1 VALPK
6 APLMASLMASLKA
19 VLTGLRGSHVWR
31 PRLARRVIAVAVGV
45 SLLGSV
51 GTGIAL
57 TAGSGRH
64 HAVPNIAKP
73 ARAVTPVTAAVQV
86 PGVATATPPVAPLQ
100 HRVRADVLVTAA
112 KPLPAALV
120 SKLDH
125 LHVTAAATTLDVGVA
140 KLNGHPVHVVAVNP
154 SQFRAFAPPGTAES
168 TALWQ
173 TVARGEVVVAH
184 ATGRALRLTL
194 GSTVQVA
201 AARGAVRPLRLGAF
215 ATTIPN
221 ADLLVSESLAT
232 PLGLHP
238 QTGVLLSAGS
248 QDPLA
253 LAAAVRSVV
262 GSRGNIDLL
271 SNPTQNPT
279 AFLTG
284 SKAASAFG
292 AFSYHYF
299 PDGTIAPDPSWVS
312 ANIRTESMPI
322 LGYVTCHRLMFH
334 QLHGALQEIVA
345 RGLASKIH
353 SYDGCYV
360 PRFIERN
367 PTNSIS
373 LHTWGIAIDINA
385 AENPLN
391 GASHQDPQVVAIFKK
406 WGFVWGG
413 DWSSPRDPMHFQLGA
428 LLQ

>member
-1 VALPK
+1 VALL
-6 APLMASLMASLKA
+6 AGLWSNGAWRSR
-19 VLTGLRGSHVWR
+19 LT
-31 PRLARRVIAVAVGV
+31 RRVITTAVGC
-45 SLLGSV
+45 SLLGTI

-57 TAGSGRH
+57 TAG
-64 HAVPNIAKP
+64 P
-73 ARAVTPVTAAVQV
+73 ASHVGGARVTKSPAAAAPVTAAAPVSAFQTAV
-86 PGVATATPPVAPLQ
+86 PAVAPL
-100 HRVRADVLVTAA
+100 HRRVRADVLVTAA
-112 KPLPAALV
+112 SSLPASLV
-120 SKLDH
+120 RKLDR
-125 LHVTAAATTLDVGVA
+125 LHVTAAATTLDVGTVR
-140 KLNGHPVHVVAVNP
+140 LNGRAIHAVAVNP

-173 TVARGEVVVAH
+173 AVARGDAVVAH
-184 ATGRALRLTL
+184 ATARALHLTL

-201 AARGAVRPLRLGAF
+201 AIRGARQPMRLGAF
-215 ATTIPN
+215 ATTIPD
-221 ADLLVSESLAT
+221 ADLLVSESRAST
-232 PLGLHP
+232 LGLHP
-238 QTGVLLSAGS
+238 QTGVLLSAGA

-253 LAAAVRSVV
+253 LAAQVRSVV

-271 SNPTQNPT
+271 SNPTQSPT

-284 SKAASAFG
+284 SRAASAFG
-292 AFSYHYF
+292 AFSYHYY
-299 PDGTIAPDPSWVS
+299 PDGTIAPDPAWVA
-312 ANIRTESMPI
+312 ANIRTESVPI
-322 LGYVTCHRLMFH
+322 LGDVTCHRLMFP
-334 QLHGALQEIVA
+334 QLRGALQEIVA

-391 GASHQDPQVVAIFKK
+391 GASHQDPRVVAIFKK

-413 DWSSPRDPMHFQLGA
+413 DWSSPHDPMHFQLGA
-428 LLQ
+428 LMQ

>member
-1 VALPK
+1 MQVVARLGRRVVVG
-6 APLMASLMASLKA
+6 ALGA
-19 VLTGLRGSHVWR
+19 VL
-31 PRLARRVIAVAVGV
+31 
-45 SLLGSV
+45 LGTV

-57 TAGSGRH
+57 TAKGGH
-64 HAVPNIAKP
+64 HARTQQAAGSIIAAGP
-73 ARAVTPVTAAVQV
+73 ATSVVAPAVNAPTTPT
-86 PGVATATPPVAPLQ
+86 VAPLR
-100 HRVRADVLVTAA
+100 HRIRADVLVTAA

-120 SKLDH
+120 AKLDH
-125 LHVTAAATTLDVGVA
+125 LHITAAATTLDVGVLR
-140 KLNGHPVHVVAVNP
+140 LNNARVHVVAVNP
-154 SQFRAFAPPGTAES
+154 SQFRAFAPAGTAES

-173 TVARGEVVVAH
+173 AVARGDVVVAH
-184 ATGRALRLTL
+184 ATARALHLTL
-194 GSTVQVA
+194 GSNVQVTA
-201 AARGAVRPLRLGAF
+201 AGGAVQIMRLGAF

-221 ADLLVSESLAT
+221 ADVLVSESLAQ

-238 QTGVLLSAGS
+238 QTGLLLSAGK

-262 GSRGNIDLL
+262 GKRGNIDLL

-284 SKAASAFG
+284 SSAAKAFG

-299 PDGTIAPDPSWVS
+299 ADGTIAPDPSWVS
-312 ANIRTESMPI
+312 ANIRAESVPI
-322 LGYVTCHRLMFH
+322 LGTVTCHRLMFH
-334 QLHGALQEIVA
+334 QLRGALQEIVA

-367 PTNSIS
+367 PDNSIS

-385 AENPLN
+385 AENPVN
-391 GASHQDPQVVAIFKK
+391 KGNHQDPRVVAIFKK

-413 DWSSPRDPMHFQLGA
+413 DWRTPNDPMHFQLGA
-428 LLQ
+428 LIQ

>member
-1 VALPK
+1 MQLLA
-6 APLMASLMASLKA
+6 
-19 VLTGLRGSHVWR
+19 GLRG
-31 PRLARRVIAVAVGV
+31 RLVLPGGLIRRATTVGV
-45 SLLGSV
+45 SASLLATV
-51 GTGIAL
+51 GTAVAL
-57 TAGSGRH
+57 AAHAGHHH
-64 HAVPNIAKP
+64 HA
-73 ARAVTPVTAAVQV
+73 TTAAPKPVPDV
-86 PGVATATPPVAPLQ
+86 TSVRAAAPIPGVATATPPVAPLH

-112 KPLPAALV
+112 RSLPPAV
-120 SKLDH
+120 VRTLDH
-125 LHVTAAATTLDVGVA
+125 LHVTAAATTLEVGA
-140 KLNGHPVHVVAVNP
+140 LKLNNHPVHAVAVNP

-173 TVARGEVVVAH
+173 AVARGDVVVSH
-184 ATGRALRLTL
+184 ATARALHLVL
-194 GSTVQVA
+194 GGNVQVVTGG
-201 AARGAVRPLRLGAF
+201 GAVQMMRIGAF
-215 ATTIPN
+215 ATTIPD
-221 ADLLVSESLAT
+221 ADVLVNDSLAA

-238 QTGVLLSAGS
+238 QTGILLSAGK

-262 GSRGNIDLL
+262 GSRGTIDLL

-284 SKAASAFG
+284 SRAASAFG
-292 AFSYHYF
+292 AFSYHYY
-299 PDGTIAPDPSWVS
+299 PDGTIAPDPAWVA
-312 ANIRTESMPI
+312 ANIRTEVVPI
-322 LGYVTCHRLMFH
+322 LGAITCHRLMFH
-334 QLHGALQEIVA
+334 QLRGALQEVVA
-345 RGLASKIH
+345 RGLASKVH

-391 GASHQDPQVVAIFKK
+391 GANHQDPRVVAIFKK

-413 DWSSPRDPMHFQLGA
+413 DWTSPHDAMHFQIGA